1 MKKGNGDLQVL
12 LTGLILMAAG
22 LCLLRCYEAAEGVL
36 RVLPF
41 LLIGLGCGLFGQG
54 AGNMVGKRALKNS
67 SEIARQ
73 LEIEQKDERNVKISH
88 WSKAKAFDMMT
99 FVYGALMLCFALMQI
114 DFGAVLL
121 LVFSYLFVEGYA
133 VYCRIQIE
141 KEI

>member
-1 MKKGNGDLQVL
+1 MKKGNGDLLIL
-12 LTGLILMAAG
+12 LTGLILMAVG
-22 LCLLRCYEAAEGVL
+22 LYLLRCYEAAEGVL

-88 WSKAKAFDMMT
+88 WSKAKAFSFAGSILPLSSST
-99 FVYGALMLCFALMQI
+99 FSSARTLTILP
-114 DFGAVLL
+114 
-121 LVFSYLFVEGYA
+121 ST
-133 VYCRIQIE
+133 RRP
-141 KEI
+141 